1 MGIEL
6 GRISGPLLASNLVRK
21 GTLAGEENLA
31 FHNISDTDNI
41 LYIDVVN
48 SRIGIKTGAPSA
60 GYALH
65 VNGNTRSDDLEVPTQ
80 FETPNYVISTNR
92 IQNLVDKIYLQPDQ
106 TTDPKIT
113 APKIGTLNLRI
124 SDLLIENITNN
135 SDITLEANTGR
146 VVFNTSKVNVDGAL
160 HATGDI
166 TFDGDVTFGTDNT
179 DNVTFSADVAS
190 SLIPDDNITWDLG
203 SNANRWATAYITDLY
218 VDNITVA
225 GLNVATLESNGTTQ
239 VDGNAFLGSDSSD
252 VITFTSTIDSDLIPT
267 AGTYTLGNNTTPKI
281 WKTVFL
287 TGLVVDGKI
296 DIRSNTVTTLTTDE
310 ALELIASGTGKIY
323 VQYTDVGVT
332 LDLNVDGYS
341 TLDNVGITGLLNL
354 PGDYTWTQTGDSNRT
369 GNTNITGT
377 LTLKA
382 PNVTQFQDINVTNN
396 IITTTVTDNDLRLVP
411 DGTGKVHVVT
421 TNVQITNDLD
431 VGLYGYFGSLTVGV
445 GITVPEFTVGDIFI
459 SNNDIVTI
467 SANRDLEL
475 SANGTGKVYAPTND
489 VSIANDL
496 TVTADTTVNGATSL
510 NNTFIG
516 TTGAVGSAQ
525 FSGSNYLSVAGGV
538 GTAMGT
544 GDFTWECWV
553 YPTASSSYQA
563 FIDSRTSPLTGG
575 DTTGFYFGTNF
586 NTITPMYYTN
596 GLQLASSIDLTLN
609 SWNHVALTRAS
620 GTVTIWVNGSSG
632 GIRTGDTTD
641 LSQQRVFIGSSGL
654 DLYLTGRIT
663 NLRIVKGTAVYTAPF
678 TVPTTAL
685 TAIAGTQLLLLEDT
699 SGNLLKDSS
708 ANNFTVINNS
718 SVTWSSSSP
727 VPGGPI
733 PNTLTQTGNIIQT
746 GSIDVTGNFQSGN
759 IDVLTPSYVI
769 LPEITL
775 QGSAITVTSTDL
787 DLNFTANG
795 TGGVVFDRQLKITNN
810 VIQNIFDINDV
821 SLSFNNLY
829 LTEDGDFLITEDG
842 DNYLLDL
849 DNLRDLSLIFEPQGT
864 GNVIIDSTKAIA
876 IAYGNNVDR
885 DLYAVGEIRQ
895 NSTTKLYEGWT
906 PNGLVSFN
914 NIYDSDRN
922 TYITPELTPGAN
934 DNTIR
939 FGVAGTVKGSI
950 DATKLFNN
958 TFQID
963 NVTISS
969 NTISNSNNALD
980 LSIVTTGT
988 GAVSTNNL
996 LFKDNTVTNT
1006 LDSEFILETIGSGYV
1021 KFGGTGAV
1029 VIPYGD
1035 NSQRRI
1041 TPDLGETRYSTQQ
1054 QYIEIFDGAA
1064 WIPASGASSAATEE
1078 EIQAET
1084 NLWAM
1089 ILG

>member
-1 MGIEL
+1 MGLEL
-6 GRISGPLLASNLVRK
+6 GRISGPLLAENLRRNEDLAFRDTALDDPVLYLKVTGTAELPVEIEVGPSPTGVSLTSNSVTLSKAFYSQELVNSLVGQTAVIDRYPNPPLVYTVVSIVTEPLSPTEWRMTVDTTFNPAGQVKPISFYPNAGVIQLVTNDIWDTTGNSIGEKWVAWYKTNLPGNFTTLVQPGWIINVAGTIYVVDYIIEDPVNTNMWRIYVTTSLVGGVGIPIFSTPTYTGTPRFIGVNTDAPNNPLTVLGKTLTTNLVV
-21 GTLAGEENLA
+21 
-31 FHNISDTDNI
+31 DTH
-41 LYIDVVN
+41 
-48 SRIGIKTGAPSA
+48 A
-60 GYALH
+60 
-65 VNGNTRSDDLEVPTQ
+65 
-80 FETPNYVISTNR
+80 ETPNFYISTNR
-92 IQNLVDKIYLQPDQ
+92 IQNLVSAIFLQPDQ
-106 TTDPKIT
+106 TTDPQIH
-113 APKIGTLNLRI
+113 APRVGVLNLRI

-135 SDITLEANTGR
+135 SDITLEANTGQ
-146 VVFNTSKVNVDGAL
+146 VVFNTSEVYVDGAL

-166 TFDGDVTFGTDNT
+166 TFDGDVTFGTDDT

-190 SLIPDDNITWDLG
+190 SIIPDDNITWDLG
-203 SNANRWATAYITDLY
+203 SNSKRWATAYITNSY
-218 VDNITVA
+218 VDNITIA
-225 GLNVATLESNGTTQ
+225 GLNVATLEANGTTQ

-252 VITFTSTIDSDLIPT
+252 VITFTSTIDSSLIPT
-267 AGTYTLGNNTTPKI
+267 NGTYTLGNNTTPKI

-310 ALELIASGTGKIY
+310 ALELIANGTGKIY
-323 VQYTDVGVT
+323 VQYTDVGIT

-354 PGDYTWTQTGDSNRT
+354 PGDYTWTQTGDSDRT

-377 LTLKA
+377 LTLNS
-382 PNVTQFQDINVTNN
+382 PNVTQFQDISVTNN

-431 VGLYGYFGSLTVGV
+431 VGLYGYFGSLTVGT
-445 GITVPEFTVGDIFI
+445 GITVPEFTVGDIHI
-459 SNNDIVTI
+459 SNNDITTI
-467 SANRDLEL
+467 SADRDLEL

-489 VSIANDL
+489 VGITNDL
-496 TVTADTTVNGATSL
+496 TVTGDTTVNG
-510 NNTFIG
+510 NTTVNGVEIG
-516 TTGAVGSAQ
+516 
-525 FSGSNYLSVAGGV
+525 VAG
-538 GTAMGT
+538 
-544 GDFTWECWV
+544 
-553 YPTASSSYQA
+553 
-563 FIDSRTSPLTGG
+563 
-575 DTTGFYFGTNF
+575 
-586 NTITPMYYTN
+586 TP
-596 GLQLASSIDLTLN
+596 
-609 SWNHVALTRAS
+609 
-620 GTVTIWVNGSSG
+620 
-632 GIRTGDTTD
+632 
-641 LSQQRVFIGSSGL
+641 
-654 DLYLTGRIT
+654 
-663 NLRIVKGTAVYTAPF
+663 K
-678 TVPTTAL
+678 
-685 TAIAGTQLLLLEDT
+685 
-699 SGNLLKDSS
+699 
-708 ANNFTVINNS
+708 
-718 SVTWSSSSP
+718 
-727 VPGGPI
+727 
-733 PNTLTQTGNIIQT
+733 TLTQTGNIIQT
-746 GSIDVTGNFQSGN
+746 GSIDVTGNFQSDN

-775 QGSAITVTSTDL
+775 QGSAITVTSL
-787 DLNFTANG
+787 NSDLNFTANG
-795 TGGVVFDRQLKITNN
+795 TGGVVFDRQIKITNN

-829 LTEDGDFLITEDG
+829 LTEDGQLLLTEDG
-842 DNYLLDL
+842 DNYLLDI
-849 DNLRDLSLIFEPQGT
+849 DNLRDLSLIFEPRGT
-864 GNVIIDSTKAIA
+864 GNAIIDSTKAIA

-885 DLYAVGEIRQ
+885 DLYAIGEIRQ

-950 DATKLFNN
+950 DSTKLFNN

-963 NVTISS
+963 NVRISS
-969 NTISNSNNALD
+969 NSISNSNNALD

-988 GAVSTNNL
+988 GTVSTNDI
-996 LFKDNTVTNT
+996 LFKDNTITNT
-1006 LDSEFILETIGSGYV
+1006 LNSALIFETLGSGYV

-1035 NSQRRI
+1035 DSQRRV
-1041 TPDLGETRYSTQQ
+1041 TPDLGETRYSTEQ

-1064 WIPASGASSAATEE
+1064 WIPASGASSAATQD

-1084 NLWAM
+1084 NLWAL

>member
-1 MGIEL
+1 MPISGGGGPPGGGGGGGGPGYVESL
-6 GRISGPLLASNLVRK
+6 GRISGPLLAANLRRNEDLTFKDTELSDPVLFLNIGARQLGINTDSTNNALTVLGK
-21 GTLAGEENLA
+21 TLTTDLVV
-31 FHNISDTDNI
+31 DTH
-41 LYIDVVN
+41 
-48 SRIGIKTGAPSA
+48 A
-60 GYALH
+60 
-65 VNGNTRSDDLEVPTQ
+65 
-80 FETPNYVISTNR
+80 ETPNFYISTNR
-92 IQNLVDKIYLQPDQ
+92 IQNLVSAIYLQPNQ
-106 TTDPKIT
+106 ATDPQIHTFKL
-113 APKIGTLNLRI
+113 GVLNLRI

-135 SDITLEANTGR
+135 SDINLEANTGQ
-146 VVFNTSKVNVDGAL
+146 VVFNTSELYVDGAL

-190 SLIPDDNITWDLG
+190 SIIPDDNITWDLG
-203 SNANRWATAYITDLY
+203 SNLKRWANVYITDLY
-218 VDNITVA
+218 VDSITIS
-225 GLNVATLESNGTTQ
+225 GLNVATLEANGTSQ
-239 VDGNAFLGSDSSD
+239 VAGNAFLGSDSSD

-296 DIRSNTVTTLTTDE
+296 DIRNNTVTTLTTDE

-341 TLDNVGITGLLNL
+341 TLGNVGITGLLNL
-354 PGDYTWTQTGDSNRT
+354 PGDYTWTQTGDSDRT

-431 VGLYGYFGSLTVGV
+431 VGLYGYFGSLTVGT

-459 SNNDIVTI
+459 SNNDITTI
-467 SANRDLEL
+467 SADRDLEL

-489 VSIANDL
+489 VGITNDL
-496 TVTADTTVNGATSL
+496 TVTGDTTVNG
-510 NNTFIG
+510 NTTVNGVEIG
-516 TTGAVGSAQ
+516 V
-525 FSGSNYLSVAGGV
+525 V
-538 GTAMGT
+538 GT
-544 GDFTWECWV
+544 
-553 YPTASSSYQA
+553 P
-563 FIDSRTSPLTGG
+563 
-575 DTTGFYFGTNF
+575 
-586 NTITPMYYTN
+586 
-596 GLQLASSIDLTLN
+596 
-609 SWNHVALTRAS
+609 
-620 GTVTIWVNGSSG
+620 
-632 GIRTGDTTD
+632 
-641 LSQQRVFIGSSGL
+641 
-654 DLYLTGRIT
+654 
-663 NLRIVKGTAVYTAPF
+663 K
-678 TVPTTAL
+678 
-685 TAIAGTQLLLLEDT
+685 
-699 SGNLLKDSS
+699 
-708 ANNFTVINNS
+708 
-718 SVTWSSSSP
+718 
-727 VPGGPI
+727 
-733 PNTLTQTGNIIQT
+733 TLTQTGNIIQT

-775 QGSAITVTSTDL
+775 QGSAITVTSTDS

-829 LTEDGDFLITEDG
+829 LTEDGQLLITEDG
-842 DNYLLDL
+842 DNYLLDI
-849 DNLRDLSLIFEPQGT
+849 DNLRDLSLIFEPRGT
-864 GNVIIDSTKAIA
+864 GNAIIDSTKAIA

-885 DLYAVGEIRQ
+885 DLYAIGEIRQ

-969 NTISNSNNALD
+969 NTISNSNNTLD

-988 GAVSTNNL
+988 GTVSTNDI
-996 LFKDNTVTNT
+996 LFKDNTITNT
-1006 LDSEFILETIGSGYV
+1006 LNSALIFETLGSGYV

-1035 NSQRRI
+1035 NSQRRA

-1064 WIPASGASSAATEE
+1064 WIPASGASSAATQE

-1084 NLWAM
+1084 NLWAL

>member
-1 MGIEL
+1 MPISGGGGPPGGGGGGPGYVESL
-6 GRISGPLLASNLVRK
+6 GRISGPLLAANLRRNEDLTFKDTELSDPVLFLNIGARQLGINTDSTNNALTVLGK
-21 GTLAGEENLA
+21 TLTTDLVV
-31 FHNISDTDNI
+31 DTH
-41 LYIDVVN
+41 
-48 SRIGIKTGAPSA
+48 A
-60 GYALH
+60 
-65 VNGNTRSDDLEVPTQ
+65 
-80 FETPNYVISTNR
+80 ETPNFYISTNR
-92 IQNLVDKIYLQPDQ
+92 IQNLVSAIYLQPNQ
-106 TTDPKIT
+106 ATDPQIHTFKL
-113 APKIGTLNLRI
+113 GVLNLRI

-135 SDITLEANTGR
+135 SDINLEANTGQ
-146 VVFNTSKVNVDGAL
+146 VVFNTSEVYVDGAL

-190 SLIPDDNITWDLG
+190 SVIPDDNITWDLG
-203 SNANRWATAYITDLY
+203 SDLKRWANAYITDLY
-218 VDNITVA
+218 VDSITIS
-225 GLNVATLESNGTTQ
+225 GLNVATLEANGTSQ
-239 VDGNAFLGSDSSD
+239 VAGNAFLGSDSSD

-281 WKTVFL
+281 WKTLFL

-332 LDLNVDGYS
+332 LDLNVDGNS
-341 TLDNVGITGLLNL
+341 TLGNVGITGLLNL
-354 PGDYTWTQTGDSNRT
+354 PGDYTWTQTGDSDRT

-411 DGTGKVHVVT
+411 DGTGRVHVVT

-431 VGLYGYFGSLTVGV
+431 VGLYGYFGSLTVGT

-459 SNNDIVTI
+459 SNNDITTI
-467 SANRDLEL
+467 SADRDLEL

-489 VSIANDL
+489 VNIPNNL
-496 TVTADTTVNGATSL
+496 TVVGDMTVSTSVVQTAYTGLSWTMTSPYAWIFISGLNAAAATWVQSLQPGDVFSIVNFNNTTVTVTVDYVDGPGTVGSFADIHVVENIGFGSYPSVNNPTITVSRIVPGNTSL
-510 NNTFIG
+510 KNVEIG
-516 TTGAVGSAQ
+516 V
-525 FSGSNYLSVAGGV
+525 V
-538 GTAMGT
+538 GT
-544 GDFTWECWV
+544 
-553 YPTASSSYQA
+553 P
-563 FIDSRTSPLTGG
+563 
-575 DTTGFYFGTNF
+575 
-586 NTITPMYYTN
+586 
-596 GLQLASSIDLTLN
+596 
-609 SWNHVALTRAS
+609 
-620 GTVTIWVNGSSG
+620 
-632 GIRTGDTTD
+632 
-641 LSQQRVFIGSSGL
+641 
-654 DLYLTGRIT
+654 
-663 NLRIVKGTAVYTAPF
+663 K
-678 TVPTTAL
+678 
-685 TAIAGTQLLLLEDT
+685 
-699 SGNLLKDSS
+699 
-708 ANNFTVINNS
+708 
-718 SVTWSSSSP
+718 
-727 VPGGPI
+727 
-733 PNTLTQTGNIIQT
+733 TLTQTGNIIQT
-746 GSIDVTGNFQSGN
+746 GSIDVTGNFQSSN

-775 QGSAITVTSTDL
+775 QGSAITVTSTDS

-829 LTEDGDFLITEDG
+829 LTEDGQLLITEDG

-849 DNLRDLSLIFEPQGT
+849 DNLRDLSLIFEPRGT
-864 GNVIIDSTKAIA
+864 GNAIIDSTKAIA

-885 DLYAVGEIRQ
+885 DLYAIGEIRQ

-988 GAVSTNNL
+988 GTVSTNDI
-996 LFKDNTVTNT
+996 LFKDNTITNT
-1006 LDSEFILETIGSGYV
+1006 LNSALIFETLGSGYV

-1035 NSQRRI
+1035 NSQRRA

-1064 WIPASGASSAATEE
+1064 WIPASGASSAATQE

-1084 NLWAM
+1084 NLWAL

>member
-1 MGIEL
+1 MPISGGGGPPGGGGGGPGYVESL
-6 GRISGPLLASNLVRK
+6 GRISGPLLAANLRRNEDLTFKDTELSDPVLFLNIGARQLGINTDSTNNALTVLGK
-21 GTLAGEENLA
+21 TLTTDLVV
-31 FHNISDTDNI
+31 DTH
-41 LYIDVVN
+41 
-48 SRIGIKTGAPSA
+48 A
-60 GYALH
+60 
-65 VNGNTRSDDLEVPTQ
+65 
-80 FETPNYVISTNR
+80 ETPNFYISTNR
-92 IQNLVDKIYLQPDQ
+92 IQNLVSAIYLQPNQ
-106 TTDPKIT
+106 ATDPQIHTFKL
-113 APKIGTLNLRI
+113 GVLNLRI

-135 SDITLEANTGR
+135 SDINLEANTGQ
-146 VVFNTSKVNVDGAL
+146 VVFNTSELYVDGAL

-190 SLIPDDNITWDLG
+190 SIIPDDNITWDLG
-203 SNANRWATAYITDLY
+203 SNLKRWANVYITDLY
-218 VDNITVA
+218 VDSITIS
-225 GLNVATLESNGTTQ
+225 GLNVATLEANGTSQ
-239 VDGNAFLGSDSSD
+239 VAGNAFLGSDSSD

-296 DIRSNTVTTLTTDE
+296 DIRNNTVTTLTTDE

-341 TLDNVGITGLLNL
+341 TLGNVGITGLLNL
-354 PGDYTWTQTGDSNRT
+354 PGDYTWTQTGDSDRT

-431 VGLYGYFGSLTVGV
+431 VGLYGYFGSLTVGT

-459 SNNDIVTI
+459 SNNDITTI
-467 SANRDLEL
+467 SADRDLEL

-489 VSIANDL
+489 VGITNDL
-496 TVTADTTVNGATSL
+496 TVTGDTTVNG
-510 NNTFIG
+510 NTTVNGVEIG
-516 TTGAVGSAQ
+516 V
-525 FSGSNYLSVAGGV
+525 V
-538 GTAMGT
+538 GT
-544 GDFTWECWV
+544 
-553 YPTASSSYQA
+553 P
-563 FIDSRTSPLTGG
+563 
-575 DTTGFYFGTNF
+575 
-586 NTITPMYYTN
+586 
-596 GLQLASSIDLTLN
+596 
-609 SWNHVALTRAS
+609 
-620 GTVTIWVNGSSG
+620 
-632 GIRTGDTTD
+632 
-641 LSQQRVFIGSSGL
+641 
-654 DLYLTGRIT
+654 
-663 NLRIVKGTAVYTAPF
+663 K
-678 TVPTTAL
+678 
-685 TAIAGTQLLLLEDT
+685 
-699 SGNLLKDSS
+699 
-708 ANNFTVINNS
+708 
-718 SVTWSSSSP
+718 
-727 VPGGPI
+727 
-733 PNTLTQTGNIIQT
+733 TLTQTGNIIQT

-775 QGSAITVTSTDL
+775 QGSAITVTSTDS

-829 LTEDGDFLITEDG
+829 LTEDGQLLITEDG
-842 DNYLLDL
+842 DNYLLDI
-849 DNLRDLSLIFEPQGT
+849 DNLRDLSLIFEPRGT
-864 GNVIIDSTKAIA
+864 GNAIIDSTKAIA

-885 DLYAVGEIRQ
+885 DLYAIGEIRQ

-969 NTISNSNNALD
+969 NTISNSNNTLD

-988 GAVSTNNL
+988 GTVSTNDI
-996 LFKDNTVTNT
+996 LFKDNTITNT
-1006 LDSEFILETIGSGYV
+1006 LNSALIFETLGSGYV

-1035 NSQRRI
+1035 NSQRRA

-1064 WIPASGASSAATEE
+1064 WIPASGASSAATQE

-1084 NLWAM
+1084 NLWAL

>member
-41 LYIDVVN
+41 LFIDVVN
-48 SRIGIKTGAPSA
+48 GRIGIKTGSPGL

-65 VNGNTRSDDLEVPTQ
+65 VNSNTRSLDLEVPTL
-80 FETPNYVISTNR
+80 FETPNYAISTNR

-106 TTDPKIT
+106 TTDPQIH
-113 APKIGTLNLRI
+113 APKVGTLNLRI

-135 SDITLEANTGR
+135 SNIILEANTGQ
-146 VVFNTSKVNVDGAL
+146 VVFNTSEVYVDGAL

-203 SNANRWATAYITDLY
+203 SNLKRWETAYITDLY
-218 VDNITVA
+218 VDNITTTT
-225 GLNVATLESNGTTQ
+225 GLTVDTLEANGTTQ

-252 VITFTSTIDSDLIPT
+252 VITFTSTIDSSLIPT
-267 AGTYTLGNNTTPKI
+267 NGTYTLGNNTTPKI

-296 DIRSNTVTTLTTDE
+296 DVRSNTITTLTPNE
-310 ALELIASGTGKIY
+310 ALELIASGSGKIY
-323 VQYTDVGVT
+323 VQYTDVVIT
-332 LDLNVDGYS
+332 QDLNVDGNS
-341 TLDNVGITGLLNL
+341 TLGNVDITGLLNL
-354 PGDYTWTQTGDSNRT
+354 TGAYTWTQTGDSTRNGVPLVVGFDSIVGFWGQNGIVLTGAGSKTITVNVSNVGVVTVVSVDTGAVPGYYTSTGGTTWVYSQT
-369 GNTNITGT
+369 GNTDITGT
-377 LTLKA
+377 LTLNA
-382 PNVTQFQDINVTNN
+382 PNVTQFQDISITNN

-411 DGTGKVHVVT
+411 NGTGEVHVVT

-431 VGLYGYFGSLTVGV
+431 VGLYGYFGSLTVGT

-467 SANRDLEL
+467 STDRDLEL

-489 VSIANDL
+489 VSITNSL
-496 TVTADTTVNGATSL
+496 TVTGDTTVNG
-510 NNTFIG
+510 NTIVNG
-516 TTGAVGSAQ
+516 VEIGAVG
-525 FSGSNYLSVAGGV
+525 N
-538 GTAMGT
+538 
-544 GDFTWECWV
+544 
-553 YPTASSSYQA
+553 P
-563 FIDSRTSPLTGG
+563 
-575 DTTGFYFGTNF
+575 
-586 NTITPMYYTN
+586 
-596 GLQLASSIDLTLN
+596 
-609 SWNHVALTRAS
+609 
-620 GTVTIWVNGSSG
+620 
-632 GIRTGDTTD
+632 
-641 LSQQRVFIGSSGL
+641 
-654 DLYLTGRIT
+654 
-663 NLRIVKGTAVYTAPF
+663 K
-678 TVPTTAL
+678 
-685 TAIAGTQLLLLEDT
+685 
-699 SGNLLKDSS
+699 
-708 ANNFTVINNS
+708 
-718 SVTWSSSSP
+718 
-727 VPGGPI
+727 
-733 PNTLTQTGNIIQT
+733 TLTQVGNIDQT

-775 QGSAITVTSTDL
+775 QGSAITVTSTDS

-795 TGGVVFDRQLKITNN
+795 TGGVVFDRQIKITNN

-829 LTEDGDFLITEDG
+829 LTEDGQLLLTEDG
-842 DNYLLDL
+842 DNYLLDI
-849 DNLRDLSLIFEPQGT
+849 DNLRDLSLIFEPRGT
-864 GNVIIDSTKAIA
+864 GNAIIDSTKAIA

-885 DLYAVGEIRQ
+885 DLYAIGEIRQ

-922 TYITPELTPGAN
+922 TYITPELTPGTN

-939 FGVAGTVKGSI
+939 FGVSGTVKGSI
-950 DATKLFNN
+950 DATKLYSNV
-958 TFQID
+958 FQID
-963 NVTISS
+963 NVVISS
-969 NTISNSNNALD
+969 NTISNSNNTLD
-980 LSIVTTGT
+980 LSIATTGT
-988 GAVSTNNL
+988 GSVLTNDIRL
-996 LFKDNTVTNT
+996 KDNTITNT
-1006 LDSEFILETIGSGYV
+1006 LDSELIFETLGSGYV

-1035 NSQRRI
+1035 DSQRRI
-1041 TPDLGETRYSTQQ
+1041 VPDLGETRYSTEQ
-1054 QYIEIFDGAA
+1054 QYIEIFDGTA
-1064 WIPASGASSAATEE
+1064 WIPASGASSAATQE

-1084 NLWAM
+1084 NLWAL